1 MLFSCDDLSVIRR
14 ELWFGQTL
22 PAAGFLMLVN
32 HRWWTFA
39 PVIGVAAYVD
49 TGGREYSYKVPSF
62 AQLPGCDWAKETRRP
77 GGLAG

>member
-1 MLFSCDDLSVIRR
+1 LWVIRW
-14 ELWFGQTL
+14 ELWFGQRL

-39 PVIGVAAYVD
+39 PVIGGAAYVD

-62 AQLPGCDWAKETRRP
+62 TQMIIRLIREFAVCG
-77 GGLAG
+77 